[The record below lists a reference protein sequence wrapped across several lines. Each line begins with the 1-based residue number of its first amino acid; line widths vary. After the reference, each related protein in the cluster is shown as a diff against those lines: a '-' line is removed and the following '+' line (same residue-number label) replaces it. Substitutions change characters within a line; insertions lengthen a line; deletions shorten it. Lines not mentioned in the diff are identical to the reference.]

1 MEVTKFEY
9 LLLVTL
15 CVTLS
20 RNASDANTVVVK
32 TGPDYEKAV
41 TITQASLG
49 TVYSNRTD
57 RYQGF
62 TVQFLPDMH
71 NIQPTSQV
79 WPAEAFNMAR
89 KRNCNAFFFFVL

>member
-1 MEVTKFEY
+1 MEVAKFEY

-20 RNASDANTVVVK
+20 QNASDANTVVVK
-32 TGPDYEKAV
+32 SGPDYEKAV

-57 RYQGF
+57 RYEEF
-62 TVQFLPDMH
+62 TVPFRPGVSNTRAASRM
-71 NIQPTSQV
+71 
-79 WPAEAFNMAR
+79 WPA
-89 KRNCNAFFFFVL
+89 